1 MPTTLYL
8 PYQKKSLICHFNDDG
23 DVGVDGVE
31 NCLYNDDKYDGQQQK
46 LGISIWQKGKSA
58 LSN

>member
-1 MPTTLYL
+1 MNC
-8 PYQKKSLICHFNDDG
+8 QQRCSLIKNICHFNDDDD
-23 DVGVDGVE
+23 DVGVDGAE
-31 NCLYNDDKYDGQQQK
+31 NCLYNDDIYDGQQQK

>member
-1 MPTTLYL
+1 MIEIS
-8 PYQKKSLICHFNDDG
+8 QINIKGSFNDDD
-23 DVGVDGVE
+23 DVGVDGAE